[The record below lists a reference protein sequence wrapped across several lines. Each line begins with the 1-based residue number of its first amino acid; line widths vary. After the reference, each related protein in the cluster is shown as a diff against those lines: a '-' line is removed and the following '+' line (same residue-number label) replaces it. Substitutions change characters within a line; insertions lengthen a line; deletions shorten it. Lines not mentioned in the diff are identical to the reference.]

1 MDKKKLSAFD
11 VYLTAVFRWGN
22 LLLVSAAMCAS
33 ILYGVFKI
41 TGLLEISTV
50 AIVVFIIQDI
60 IYFCF
65 CIWMV
70 RTSIDENGYLKNGRL
85 KMGKLFTSFVVIVQ
99 WNYILYMVKSRT
111 FFGFL
116 FFFIILIA
124 FYLDMRMIIIN
135 GVACIGSLVVS
146 WFITGNNLPVKD
158 EIFVTDL
165 IMIIVGIV
173 LSMAGILFF
182 VFFMKSILVNAKKDE
197 MEKNNQ
203 RVEYVLHQVMQVTTR
218 LGQASQFL
226 VSTSQ
231 NESASTEE
239 LSAISENLL
248 DSNKS
253 MLEKSE
259 QSKENLNVLEESS
272 QNMERQMQEVDKISM
287 ELSSISSSNEKNL
300 SQLMSMSERVEKS
313 TSQTMEVT
321 QKLLMESGEI
331 GKTLDIINEIAESIN
346 LLALNASIEAARAGE
361 AGRGFAVVAQ
371 EVGHLAESTKDS
383 LKSVNEVVTR
393 VQNGTNEVSR
403 FINENAEQLTKQ
415 NQVIGKTTEGI
426 RTMMELLKKSADSI
440 AFADQIR
447 EEQNQIIGETVKI
460 NENIAERIQTE
471 NSEFTDITQMV
482 QSNSQEIVG
491 LSEQIDNINSMVTE
505 LEDLLQDK

>member
-1 MDKKKLSAFD
+1 MDKKNLSAFD
-11 VYLTAVFRWGN
+11 TYLTAVFRWGN

-33 ILYGVFKI
+33 ILYGIFKI
-41 TGLLEISTV
+41 MGLLEISTV

-65 CIWMV
+65 CVWMV
-70 RTSIDENGYLKNGRL
+70 RTSIDENGYLKDGRL

-99 WNYILYMVKSRT
+99 WNYILYMVRSRT

-135 GVACIGSLVVS
+135 GAACIGSLVVS

-158 EIFVTDL
+158 DIFVTDL

-173 LSMAGILFF
+173 LSMGGIMFF

-197 MEKNNQ
+197 LEKNNQ
-203 RVEYVLHQVMQVTTR
+203 RVEHVLHQVMDVTEQ
-218 LGQASQFL
+218 LGQASLSL

-239 LSAISENLL
+239 LSAISETLL
-248 DSNKS
+248 DSNQN
-253 MLEKSE
+253 MMEKSE
-259 QSKENLNVLEESS
+259 QSKENLRVLENSS
-272 QNMERQMQEVDKISM
+272 QNMEKQMQEVDKISA
-287 ELSSISSSNEKNL
+287 ELSTISASNEKNL
-300 SQLMSMSERVEKS
+300 NQLMSLSEKVETS
-313 TSQTMEVT
+313 TNQTKEVT
-321 QKLLMESGEI
+321 RKLLMESGEI

-371 EVGHLAESTKDS
+371 EIGHLAENTKDS
-383 LKSVNEVVTR
+383 LKNVNEVVTR
-393 VQNGTNEVSR
+393 MQDGTKEVSL
-403 FINENAEQLTKQ
+403 FINDNAEQLIQQ
-415 NQVIGKTTEGI
+415 NLVINKTTEGI
-426 RTMMELLKKSADSI
+426 RMMIELLKKSVSSIKCADK
-440 AFADQIR
+440 IR
-447 EEQNQIIGETVKI
+447 NEQNQIIAKTVKI
-460 NENIAERIQTE
+460 NEDIAERIHTE
-471 NSEFTDITQMV
+471 NTEFTNITEMV

-491 LSEQIDNINSMVTE
+491 LSEQIDTINSMIKE
-505 LEDLLQDK
+505 LENLLA